1 MANLEVS
8 QLHRMRGCANDLGLR
23 VAGGEKILDFN
34 ELMRFL
40 AREGHDV
47 ILPDLRF
54 TGLMQGLAMMR
65 LAGSQGVELSLHNP
79 VGPVLN
85 AITVHAASAFPN
97 FMILERQ
104 LGETPLYEEIVD
116 SQMEVN
122 GGNVFV
128 PTRAGLGINLRKEHL
143 KLVKASE
150 NSMRLT
156 QTFSGIP
163 GAGPDA

>member
-1 MANLEVS
+1 M
-8 QLHRMRGCANDLGLR
+8 
-23 VAGGEKILDFN
+23 
-34 ELMRFL
+34 
-40 AREGHDV
+40 
-47 ILPDLRF
+47 
-54 TGLMQGLAMMR
+54 
-65 LAGSQGVELSLHNP
+65 HNP

-85 AITVHAASAFPN
+85 AIAVHAASTLPN
-97 FMILERQ
+97 FIILERQ

-116 SQMEVN
+116 SQMEAN

-128 PTRAGLGINLRKEHL
+128 PTAAGLGVNLRKEHL
-143 KLVKASE
+143 KIVSACE